1 MIIINEISLDSIFL
15 IYFYKILVQELKN
28 LLNMINNITVKFLIL
43 ILTILL
49 YSGSSYIIFKRN
61 SVIKDKVIEA
71 IILNENTYKELK
83 DLQESNASKLER
95 LNNLKQENIDLRNE
109 LNSLF

>member
-1 MIIINEISLDSIFL
+1 
-15 IYFYKILVQELKN
+15 
-28 LLNMINNITVKFLIL
+28 MINNITVKFLIL

-61 SVIKDKVIEA
+61 SVINDKVIEA

>member
-1 MIIINEISLDSIFL
+1 
-15 IYFYKILVQELKN
+15 
-28 LLNMINNITVKFLIL
+28 MINNITVKFLIL

-95 LNNLKQENIDLRNE
+95 LNNLKQEAK
-109 LNSLF
+109 

>member
-1 MIIINEISLDSIFL
+1 
-15 IYFYKILVQELKN
+15 
-28 LLNMINNITVKFLIL
+28 MINNITVKFLIL
-43 ILTILL
+43 ILTIIL

-83 DLQESNASKLER
+83 DLQESNKSKLER

>member
-1 MIIINEISLDSIFL
+1 
-15 IYFYKILVQELKN
+15 
-28 LLNMINNITVKFLIL
+28 MINNITVKFLIL

>member
-1 MIIINEISLDSIFL
+1 
-15 IYFYKILVQELKN
+15 
-28 LLNMINNITVKFLIL
+28 MINNITVKFLIL

-61 SVIKDKVIEA
+61 SAIKDKVIEA

-109 LNSLF
+109 INSIF

>member
-1 MIIINEISLDSIFL
+1 
-15 IYFYKILVQELKN
+15 
-28 LLNMINNITVKFLIL
+28 MINNITVKFLIL
-43 ILTILL
+43 ILTIIL